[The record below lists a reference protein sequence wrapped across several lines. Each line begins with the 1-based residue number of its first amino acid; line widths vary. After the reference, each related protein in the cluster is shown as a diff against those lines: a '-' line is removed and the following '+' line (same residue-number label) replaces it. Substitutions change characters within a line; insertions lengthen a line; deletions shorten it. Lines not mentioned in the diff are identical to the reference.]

1 MNFSGGVLAATGSA
15 WAETIRLYKTSGNTC
30 ANINTSVY
38 GPLARM
44 TSIVV
49 NTMTNSPNEF
59 DGPDRAPR
67 WKSAALWAGVALF
80 LVVVLTAGFLLYR
93 NGSTPPVAGS
103 ATTQGVPNRTGLRW
117 IDKPDGRIVRVPDN
131 NTVVI
136 DLGVGDQLV
145 QGMTFEVYDQ
155 QSGIP
160 ALGDGMREGDLPEGK
175 ASIEVI
181 RMLPGYSECRVI
193 RRLPGKGIMI
203 GDLIVQRL
211 REQGE

>member
-1 MNFSGGVLAATGSA
+1 VFLF
-15 WAETIRLYKTSGNTC
+15 
-30 ANINTSVY
+30 
-38 GPLARM
+38 
-44 TSIVV
+44 VV
-49 NTMTNSPNEF
+49 PM
-59 DGPDRAPR
+59 
-67 WKSAALWAGVALF
+67 
-80 LVVVLTAGFLLYR
+80 AGFLLYR
-93 NGSTPPVAGS
+93 NSSTPPAATGL
-103 ATTQGVPNRTGLRW
+103 ATTRSAATRIGRRS

-145 QGMTFEVYDQ
+145 QGMNFEVYDQ

-160 ALGDGMREGDLPEGK
+160 ALGDGMPEGDMPEGK

-181 RMLPGYSECRVI
+181 RMRPGYSECRVI